1 MARQSTTTQR
11 SRPQRPHDSDNVIA
25 DCARVCNETLSYCL
39 QQSGDHV
46 KAEHLKAM
54 IDCID
59 VCTVTARLHE
69 RESPLHQKAME
80 LCAQACKTCEE
91 SCEEFKDDET
101 MQLCADTCRQCYE
114 HCSK

>member
-11 SRPQRPHDSDNVIA
+11 SRPQRTHGSENIIS
-25 DCARVCNETLSYCL
+25 DCARVCNTTVAYCL
-39 QQSGDHV
+39 EQGGNHV

-54 IDCID
+54 IDCVD

-69 RESPLHQKAME
+69 RGSPLHQKAME

-91 SCEEFKDDET
+91 SCEEFGDDET
-101 MQLCADTCRQCYE
+101 MKLCADTCRQCYE
-114 HCSK
+114 HCST